1 MSALGFSSRLGFGA
15 RWCDNGLGR
24 LLPLAGIR
32 YPVGGILRRK
42 PRRRRGRRP
51 ILVRREILE
60 LPWVGFDINR
70 FMQRFRAPGRTLVAA
85 LLVLMAFPWT
95 IVVAV
100 GAEPHN
106 PQWQAD
112 PPGVWRKMTWDDQTS
127 TSTCIGRLISP
138 ICTVETKLAGFVRE
152 RNDLFAMTVFK
163 GEGQTFIA
171 SDTGNRDIWYAYRI
185 SAARLVTVTE
195 SHPLPRI
202 NPKPGDYV
210 VDLIEIQCWDGSEYC
225 QPAKMDADDTPPI
238 THVVRKI
245 GTEWRIISWNQPA
258 W

>member
-1 MSALGFSSRLGFGA
+1 MSARIFM
-15 RWCDNGLGR
+15 
-24 LLPLAGIR
+24 
-32 YPVGGILRRK
+32 
-42 PRRRRGRRP
+42 
-51 ILVRREILE
+51 
-60 LPWVGFDINR
+60 
-70 FMQRFRAPGRTLVAA
+70 FMQRLREQGRKLVAV
-85 LLVLMAFPWT
+85 LLVQMAFPWT
-95 IVVAV
+95 IMAAI
-100 GAEPHN
+100 GAEPN
-106 PQWQAD
+106 NGQWQAD

-138 ICTVETKLAGFVRE
+138 ICTVETMLAGFVRE

-202 NPKPGDYV
+202 DPKPGDYV
-210 VDLIEIQCWDGSEYC
+210 VDLIDIQCGGNPRDCLQAEL
-225 QPAKMDADDTPPI
+225 DADKSPPT

-245 GTEWRIISWNQPA
+245 GKEWRIISWNQPA